1 MATLKFACEEY
12 GRAVR
17 VQVAGGLEHIISPGE
32 FRACVA
38 RAERQVRRRASELVI
53 EVPGKMRLR
62 LSDCP
67 QPEHEAVV
75 AAMRTVMLQCSEAST
90 AFAALN

>member
-38 RAERQVRRRASELVI
+38 RAERQVRRRAPELVI